1 VVALDQSGAV
11 AFKARCTRAT
21 VLSTLLRLDVEA
33 IAMEA
38 CAGAHDRARRLAEQG
53 RCVRLLVAA
62 DVRAL
67 VRGQKNDYNDAQAI
81 AEAALPPTVRT
92 VGVKTIE
99 QQDIQ
104 MLHRMRSRL
113 VQQRTALIN
122 QARATLLECGV
133 AVSRGR
139 KTMASKRPE
148 LLAREDLGLTQA
160 RRDMLGQC
168 LRCWREAEQQA
179 QHIDAQPAAVARADE
194 RCRRLLAVPGVGP
207 LTATALVAAVGNA
220 SEFGCG
226 RDLAAWLGL
235 VPRQH
240 STSGLPRLLGIS
252 KRGNTDLRWLFCH
265 GGRSVRAHLER
276 EQHAGGPW
284 ITGPETRMHPNKAT
298 VAVAAKRVRVSWVIL
313 RRGVTYQPGGEV
325 EVFEPSSCGAHVV

>member
-1 VVALDQSGAV
+1 MALDQSGAV

-62 DVRAL
+62 DVRAF

-133 AVSRGR
+133 AVGRGR

-148 LLAREDLGLTQA
+148 LPAREDLGLTQA

-168 LRCWREAEQQA
+168 LR
-179 QHIDAQPAAVARADE
+179 
-194 RCRRLLAVPGVGP
+194 G
-207 LTATALVAAVGNA
+207 
-220 SEFGCG
+220 
-226 RDLAAWLGL
+226 
-235 VPRQH
+235 
-240 STSGLPRLLGIS
+240 
-252 KRGNTDLRWLFCH
+252 
-265 GGRSVRAHLER
+265 
-276 EQHAGGPW
+276 
-284 ITGPETRMHPNKAT
+284 
-298 VAVAAKRVRVSWVIL
+298 
-313 RRGVTYQPGGEV
+313 
-325 EVFEPSSCGAHVV
+325 